1 MRVVVFSVC
10 YNRAFILPW
19 FLRHY
24 ETIADEISVFDDKSD
39 DGSREMLSRH
49 PKVIL
54 RDWPYDDG
62 LNDDHFLEHAYEW
75 YPKARGHFD
84 WVIWVDTDEFIYH
97 PQLRAVLETSK
108 DVELL
113 PTVGFNM
120 TGVGLPQDDGKSQI
134 YDLNPMGVWAP
145 VYAKPVVFRPEAHIR
160 WRRGKQELE
169 GCSPKMASRPT
180 LKLLHYRYLGYDHTA
195 RTNAL
200 NLQRCSLK
208 TGDKSSAW
216 SCQLSHTGEHSPE
229 WSEIA
234 RAKSFNVL
242 TDYKL

>member
-1 MRVVVFSVC
+1 MIVFMVC

-24 ETIADEISVFDDKSD
+24 ETIADEICVFDDKSD
-39 DGSREMLSRH
+39 DGSRELLSRH

-54 RDWPYDDG
+54 RDWPHDNGIDDQQ
-62 LNDDHFLEHAYEW
+62 FLDHAYEW

-84 WVIWVDTDEFIYH
+84 WVMWVDADEFIYH
-97 PQLRAVLETSK
+97 PQLRTVLEAST

-120 TGVGLPQDDGKSQI
+120 MGNGLPIDDGKSQI
-134 YDLNPMGVWAP
+134 YELNPMGVWAP
-145 VYAKPVVFRPEAHIR
+145 VYAKPVVFRPEATVR

-169 GCSPKMASRPT
+169 GCTPKVASRPI
-180 LKLLHYRYLGYDHTA
+180 LKLLHYRYLGRDYTA
-195 RTNAL
+195 RTNAI
-200 NLQRCSLK
+200 NLQRCGLK
-208 TGDKSSAW
+208 SGDKSHGW
-216 SCQLSHTGEHSPE
+216 SCHPDHQGEHSPAWAE
-229 WSEIA
+229 SA
-234 RAKSFNVL
+234 MAMSFNVL